1 MSKNEQQKRGGFVPI
16 GDLVQ
21 RPATHLTH
29 LTRTGVKML
38 VVALPI
44 LGYCITRVSDATMAD
59 VLLAGMVLLSFG
71 ARRRWGR
78 FRGEKN
84 FNKRSWFSRIL
95 RFFKGF

>member
-16 GDLVQ
+16 GDLAQ

-29 LTRTGVKML
+29 LPRTGVKML
-38 VVALPI
+38 LMAFPL
-44 LGYCITRVSDATMAD
+44 LGYCATMITSVTMVD

-71 ARRRWGR
+71 AWRRWGR

-84 FNKRSWFSRIL
+84 ENKRSWF
-95 RFFKGF
+95 